1 MESGTVGV
9 CRARAITLTATE
21 RRELKQVA
29 YSHTAG
35 YQQVIRARIVRDAA
49 HGYSNAKIAVRQQV
63 TVDTVRCWRGRYA
76 DEGLAGLIDRRRS
89 GRPPLFTPVQI
100 AEVTAIACQLPAETG
115 LPLSRRPGAK
125 TYDQLRRRRRNSPAA
140 DTASAGR
147 TNTKQQA
154 ATPPAIPSQPLR
166 GTHRRRAVSEPVPPA
181 SRAADAVATATPCP
195 PAAAAPAGQ
204 AALDPAAST
213 GPGRQTPGAGQGL
226 PSRTRDATKP
236 RSLK

>member
-1 MESGTVGV
+1 VGV

-63 TVDTVRCWRGRYA
+63 TVDTVRCWRDRYA

-100 AEVTAIACQLPAETG
+100 AEVTRDGLPVARRDRTAAIALE
-115 LPLSRRPGAK
+115 RP
-125 TYDQLRRRRRNSPAA
+125 
-140 DTASAGR
+140 
-147 TNTKQQA
+147 
-154 ATPPAIPSQPLR
+154 
-166 GTHRRRAVSEPVPPA
+166 
-181 SRAADAVATATPCP
+181 
-195 PAAAAPAGQ
+195 
-204 AALDPAAST
+204 
-213 GPGRQTPGAGQGL
+213 
-226 PSRTRDATKP
+226 
-236 RSLK
+236 